1 MKKLILLLL
10 FIPLVSFG
18 QDIQIEEYF
27 EDGNKIIE
35 KTWQDG
41 QQVLTLVEI
50 VHSQY
55 SEYRYYINENGV
67 EVGLTSSIIKEYGK
81 YMKIDVSIINASKQ
95 RYFEFCS
102 DVFRL

>member
-41 QQVLTLVEI
+41 QQVLTLVELK
-50 VHSQY
+50 
-55 SEYRYYINENGV
+55 
-67 EVGLTSSIIKEYGK
+67 LT
-81 YMKIDVSIINASKQ
+81 
-95 RYFEFCS
+95 
-102 DVFRL
+102 